1 MATFLQVLF
10 WLALAVIVY
19 TFFGYPLLVGL
30 LARWRPNPVQQAAIT
45 PKVSVLVPAYD
56 EAGVIAAKIEN
67 TLALDYPPDC
77 LECAVVADGST
88 DGTEEIAAGY
98 APQGVRVLYQPLR
111 QGKAAAI
118 NRAVPLLDSEVV
130 VLTDANAMLNPGA
143 LQAIVPNFADPAV
156 GGVAGEKRV
165 LDGGEGLYWR
175 YESYLKRCDSALTS
189 VMGAAGELLA
199 VRRDLYACAAPEP
212 DSIIEDFVLSLRL
225 VEAGWRVVYAPAA
238 VALEAALPNL
248 AGDWQRRTRIA
259 AGGFQSMARLPGLL
273 DPRRGLIAWQYL
285 SHRVL
290 RWAATPFLLPLV
302 YLLNLLLLGHPL
314 YQVLAAG
321 QTLFYGT
328 AALGYLQARRG
339 TRSGLPYVAY
349 YFCLTNAAALAGFWR
364 YITRAQPVTWAK
376 VR

>member
-1 MATFLQVLF
+1 MANFLQVLF
-10 WLALAVIVY
+10 WLAVAVIVY
-19 TFFGYPLLVGL
+19 TFLGYPILVGL

-45 PKVSVLVPAYD
+45 PQVSVLVPAYD

-67 TLALDYPPDC
+67 TLALDYPPDR
-77 LECAVVADGST
+77 LECVVVADGST

-98 APQGVRVLYQPLR
+98 AAQAVRVLYQPLR

-118 NRAVPLLDSEVV
+118 NRAVPLLHSDVV

-165 LDGGEGLYWR
+165 LGGGEGLYWR

-199 VRRDLYACAAPEP
+199 VRRDLYQPPEP

-225 VEAGWRVVYAPAA
+225 VENGWRVAYAPDA
-238 VALEAALPNL
+238 VALEAASPHL

-259 AGGFQSMARLPGLL
+259 AGGFQAMARLPSLL
-273 DPRRGLIAWQYL
+273 DPRRGLVAWQYF

-302 YLLNLLLLGHPL
+302 YLLNLLLLSQPL

-328 AALGYLQARRG
+328 AALGYLQAHRG
-339 TRSGLPYVAY
+339 ARSGLPYVAF

-364 YITRAQPVTWAK
+364 YITRTQPVTWAK

>member
-1 MATFLQVLF
+1 MATFLQGLF
-10 WLALAVIVY
+10 WLAVATIVY

-30 LARWRPNPVQQAAIT
+30 LARWRPHPVQRGPIT
-45 PKVSVLVPAYD
+45 PRVTVLVPAYD
-56 EAGVIAAKIEN
+56 EAPIIAAKIDN
-67 TLALDYPPDC
+67 TLALDYPPDR
-77 LECAVVADGST
+77 LECVVVADGST
-88 DGTEEIAAGY
+88 DGTEQVAAGY
-98 APQGVRVLYQPLR
+98 AGQGVRLLYQPER

-118 NRAVPLLDSEVV
+118 NRAMPLLDGDVV
-130 VLTDANAMLNPGA
+130 VLTDANAMLNQGA
-143 LQAIVPNFADPAV
+143 LQAMMPNFADPAV
-156 GGVAGEKRV
+156 GGVAGAKQV
-165 LDGGEGLYWR
+165 LGGGEGLYWR

-199 VRRDLYACAAPEP
+199 VRRDLYAGAAPEP

-225 VEAGWRVVYAPAA
+225 VEDGWRVIYQPDALAYEPAT
-238 VALEAALPNL
+238 PHL

-273 DPRRGLIAWQYL
+273 DPRRGLVAWQYA

-290 RWAATPFLLPLV
+290 RWAVTPFLLPMV
-302 YLLNLLLLGHPL
+302 YLLNLLLLGSPL
-314 YQVLAAG
+314 YLALAAG
-321 QTLFYGT
+321 QTLFYST

-339 TRSGLPYVAY
+339 IRAGLPYVAF

-364 YITRAQPVTWAK
+364 TITHTQPVTWTK